1 MSGKEWLL
9 RELSDGE
16 WHSGDALR
24 ARSHLMLGKTISLH
38 PRITDLR
45 EDGYKIEYKRVVGH
59 EYWFRLTGKGE
70 PVPKAPSVVQ
80 GYRFDSADD
89 PRNGNICKIL
99 TRSEASDHEV
109 LENGP
114 AFLVRFGDG
123 STDVVFSSELSP
135 WYPT

>member
-9 RELSDGE
+9 KQLEDGQ

-24 ARSHLMLGKTISLH
+24 MLSHTQRGRAISLH
-38 PRITDLR
+38 PRVTDLR
-45 EDGYKIEYKRVVGH
+45 EEGYVIENQKVGH
-59 EYWFRLTGKGE
+59 DYHFRLVEKGE
-70 PVPKAPSVVQ
+70 PVPKAPPIVQ
-80 GYRFDSADD
+80 GFKFDSADD
-89 PRNGNICKIL
+89 PRNGNICRIIS
-99 TRSEASDHEV
+99 RSEASDHEI